1 MACGSLILCSS
12 IQPRRSLELLIP
24 RFQLLLHPS
33 TVGPFP
39 PSLHPWSLLT
49 AAARRRCHRH
59 GAVGA
64 ATTAGAA
71 TSPFCSQQQQQSLCF
86 PSLAIIEARGS
97 LLLTCSYH
105 RGSHR
110 SSLHSSSSRQ
120 KKKLGE
126 HLLLTELTSLEQPSF
141 AQCKRPVSKQDGRGG
156 GGARCGARQQP
167 PPAATAA

>member
-1 MACGSLILCSS
+1 MYSTKPLLSVFTKMACGSLILCSS

-105 RGSHR
+105 RG
-110 SSLHSSSSRQ
+110 
-120 KKKLGE
+120 
-126 HLLLTELTSLEQPSF
+126 TE
-141 AQCKRPVSKQDGRGG
+141 RGG
-156 GGARCGARQQP
+156 GGAGGGGGGGSMVAKE
-167 PPAATAA
+167 AAFIAAAGRKKS